1 MIIMCGAYIKLVCVF
16 VCVIGDNWGVTL
28 RGDKEDYIHAV
39 FINVR
44 L

>member
-1 MIIMCGAYIKLVCVF
+1 MTIMCGAYIWLVCVF
-16 VCVIGDNWGVTL
+16 VGVIGDNWGVTL